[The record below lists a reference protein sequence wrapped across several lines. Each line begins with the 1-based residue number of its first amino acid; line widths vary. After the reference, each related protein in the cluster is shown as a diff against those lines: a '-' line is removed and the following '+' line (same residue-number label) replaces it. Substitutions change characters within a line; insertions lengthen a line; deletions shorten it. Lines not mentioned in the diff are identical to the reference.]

1 MHRLA
6 EESLAAATGD
16 VAARAD
22 LLIAAQMRAWI
33 DHDEGERLALVLASA
48 PSAGLCRHL
57 WRRLAEAWHGAA
69 AGAAL
74 RAHVFA
80 LPVVLVAGPSKSAT
94 RLTMPGVVDRPSL
107 LAETLRTHGALR
119 GNETTVL
126 ANALVGADA
135 IDPAQL
141 PKWRRHAAR
150 LEAGDPAPLSLAPTP
165 IVVGAS
171 EGAYLRFLV
180 GTALAAADADL
191 FRDARIERFGA
202 PLARALEAALAA
214 DGVTCLA
221 LPREP
226 SDPVC
231 AVHAGRSAQREVA
244 AQLFASR
251 ALRNLRTRFG
261 EPSAVISAHRSADA
275 PLGGEL
281 RLSLSSP
288 FAERDAEGFRC
299 PLFAADALGDVVKM
313 LTDLLADCRVSHL
326 HVVGGVHDDR
336 AAGTGHLL
344 LFKPETVPAG
354 HSVLH

>member
-48 PSAGLCRHL
+48 PSAEVCRHL
-57 WRRLAEAWHGAA
+57 WRRLAEAWNAA
-69 AGAAL
+69 AEGASL

-80 LPVVLVAGPSKSAT
+80 LPVVLVAGQSKSAT
-94 RLTMPGVVDRPSL
+94 SVTMTGVIDRPSF
-107 LAETLRTHGALR
+107 LADILRTHGALR
-119 GNETTVL
+119 GNQTTVL
-126 ANALVGADA
+126 AGALFGTDA
-135 IDPAQL
+135 LDPAQL
-141 PKWRRHAAR
+141 PRWRRHAAR
-150 LEAGDPAPLSLAPTP
+150 LEAGDPASLSLAPTP
-165 IVVGAS
+165 FVIGTS
-171 EGAYLRFLV
+171 EGAHLRFLV

-214 DGVTCLA
+214 DDVTCLA
-221 LPREP
+221 LPRPP
-226 SDPVC
+226 SDPVF

-244 AQLFASR
+244 AQLFASQ

-299 PLFAADALGDVVKM
+299 PLYAADALGDVVKM
-313 LTDLLADCRVSHL
+313 LTDLMADCRVGDT
-326 HVVGGVHDDR
+326 HVVAGVHDDR

-344 LFKPETVPAG
+344 LFRPETAPPG
-354 HSVLH
+354 RSVLH